1 MTKVIVNIPKE
12 KMSSFINLI
21 VQLGLKDHAIH
32 SKVTNFI
39 ASKTQ
44 KFTFSKILL
53 FDWEFFS
60 NELEY
65 E

>member
-1 MTKVIVNIPKE
+1 MRYILVIQNTVYPMNTFKLILTQTDQI
-12 KMSSFINLI
+12 MIDSIN
-21 VQLGLKDHAIH
+21 
-32 SKVTNFI
+32 
-39 ASKTQ
+39 AS
-44 KFTFSKILL
+44 ILL

>member
-1 MTKVIVNIPKE
+1 MTKVILNIPKE
-12 KMSSFINLI
+12 KMSSFIHLI
-21 VQLGLKDHAIH
+21 MQLGLKDHAIH
-32 SKVTNFI
+32 SQLTNFS
-39 ASKTQ
+39 AKTQ

>member
-1 MTKVIVNIPKE
+1 MYSVQQFSTFMRYILVIQNTVYPMNTFKLILTQTDQI
-12 KMSSFINLI
+12 MIDSIN
-21 VQLGLKDHAIH
+21 
-32 SKVTNFI
+32 
-39 ASKTQ
+39 AS
-44 KFTFSKILL
+44 ILL